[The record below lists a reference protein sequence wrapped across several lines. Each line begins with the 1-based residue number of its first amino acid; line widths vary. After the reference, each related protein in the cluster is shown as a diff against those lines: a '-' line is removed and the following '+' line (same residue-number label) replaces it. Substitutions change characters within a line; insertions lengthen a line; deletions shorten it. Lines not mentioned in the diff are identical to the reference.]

1 MNYARTSTLKVG
13 DTFGLTCTYRVAGV
27 PTAITTQ
34 TFASQVRTDA
44 GKLVSNLSVTL
55 GDQDAHPGQFFLTV
69 EGGASTQGWPADVD
83 LYCDIQTTDGGIV
96 RSTETFVIPTAADV
110 TRS

>member
-1 MNYARTSTLKVG
+1 MAYARTATLKVG

-27 PTAITTQ
+27 ATAITTQ
-34 TFASQVRTDA
+34 QFASQVRTDA
-44 GKLVSNLSVTL
+44 GKLVANLSITL
-55 GDQDAHPGQFFLTV
+55 GDQNAHPGQFQLTV
-69 EGGASTQGWPADVD
+69 EGGASTQGWPADQD
-83 LYCDIQTTDGGIV
+83 LYCDIQTTDGGVV